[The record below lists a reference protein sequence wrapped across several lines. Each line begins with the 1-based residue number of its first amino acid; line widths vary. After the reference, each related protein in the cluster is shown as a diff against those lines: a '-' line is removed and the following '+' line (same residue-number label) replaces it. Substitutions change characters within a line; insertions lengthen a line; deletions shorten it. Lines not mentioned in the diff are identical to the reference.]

1 MYCIY
6 ITYIHAI
13 NSLQNTILVPVVL
26 ISAGTLYSQ
35 SITSICSNLFV
46 SGWCICHTVH
56 LLNNKY
62 ENKRL
67 SVTLIWPFLV
77 FCLQWLSLEDS
88 LPHAHGGHNVEDRG
102 QDLLDYLSHVPAV
115 WVVWLNT
122 PATPA
127 STKHVTGAR
136 NCHF

>member
-1 MYCIY
+1 MQVLCAVILSLAA
-6 ITYIHAI
+6 TYFY
-13 NSLQNTILVPVVL
+13 PVSESV
-26 ISAGTLYSQ
+26 TQ
-35 SITSICSNLFV
+35 CTCHT
-46 SGWCICHTVH
+46 CICHTVH
-56 LLNNKY
+56 MLNNKY

-77 FCLQWLSLEDS
+77 FCLQWLALEDS